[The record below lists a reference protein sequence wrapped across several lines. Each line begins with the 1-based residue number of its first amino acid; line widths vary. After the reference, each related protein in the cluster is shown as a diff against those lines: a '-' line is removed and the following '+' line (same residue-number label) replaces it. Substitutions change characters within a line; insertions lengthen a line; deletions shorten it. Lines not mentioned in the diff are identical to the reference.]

1 MTKENIDKINNLID
15 KKQYDEALRFSE
27 ELLKENDKD
36 AEIYYYIGNI
46 YSSSKKYDKSIEYYD
61 KTI

>member
-46 YSSSKKYDKSIEYYD
+46 FQFKKV
-61 KTI
+61 